1 MNLKNY
7 RDVIIKPLIDEN
19 PITLQ
24 ILGICSALAVTNNL
38 SVTLVMCVAV
48 TTVLSFSNLFIS
60 LIRNYIPSSIRIIV
74 QMTII
79 ASLVIVV
86 DELLK
91 AYDYETSKKLS
102 VFVALIITNC
112 IVLGRAEAFAMKEK
126 PLMSFLDG
134 LGNGLGYSLI
144 LIGVAA
150 IRELFGAGTLF
161 DYEVFRLTSDGG
173 WYMANNL
180 LLLPP
185 SSFII
190 IGLFIWLIRSIR
202 PKQVEVDDFELSKH
216 STSPDLSKRELN
228 V

>member
-102 VFVALIITNC
+102 VFVGLIITNC
-112 IVLGRAEAFAMKEK
+112 IVMGRAEAFAMKEK